1 MKKYWNLLQYIFYT
15 GLILGVIG
23 IIMDFFVMPAY
34 VRHGQVV
41 ILPDT
46 QGMVMEDAAKLL
58 ESRGFIP
65 IEKEPKITAAF
76 EPGRVYEQ
84 NPRPFSRVKKGRRV
98 YLTPTLEEQLLIVPD
113 IIGLSQRNA
122 KLKID
127 RSGFKIDSV
136 FFDYSEKILEGA
148 VIAQSLPPNIEAK
161 RGTPIWL
168 TVSLG
173 GQPDHFRVPELRGK
187 SLKRAKEMIAK
198 AGLMDGKISY
208 KLGEDLIPYTVLW
221 QSVKPG
227 TRLNKRLPVDLI
239 VSITELDQIPE
250 PEEEI

>member
-1 MKKYWNLLQYIFYT
+1 M
-15 GLILGVIG
+15 
-23 IIMDFFVMPAY
+23 IMDFFVMPAY

-41 ILPDT
+41 TLPDT
-46 QGMVMEDAAKLL
+46 QGMVIEDAFKLL

-65 IEKEPKITAAF
+65 IEKEPKITTVF
-76 EPGRVYEQ
+76 DPGRVYEQ
-84 NPRPFSRVKKGRRV
+84 NPSPFSKVKRGRRV
-98 YLTPTLEEQLLIVPD
+98 YLTPTLEERLLVVPD

-122 KLKID
+122 KLRIE

-161 RGTPIWL
+161 RGTPVWL

-173 GQPDHFRVPELRGK
+173 GQPDHFKVPELRGK
-187 SLKRAKEMIAK
+187 SLKTAKKMIAK
-198 AGLMDGKISY
+198 AGLKDGEVSY
-208 KLGEDLIPYTVLW
+208 RLGEDLIPYTVLW

-227 TRLNKRLPVDLI
+227 TRLNERLPVDLI
-239 VSITELDQIPE
+239 VSITDLDQIPE